1 MLQLRTRHTGVL
13 KFLDEQTVAARTT
26 ARTVAEAAREDAP
39 VTRPRTPW
47 LAEADSL
54 WAIDAL
60 DDDVSTGTPF
70 MPRSLRGPSG
80 DPPEPGTS

>member
-1 MLQLRTRHTGVL
+1 MIVVDASAMIEAL
-13 KFLDEQTVAARTT
+13 VADRVHPA
-26 ARTVAEAAREDAP
+26 
-39 VTRPRTPW
+39 
-47 LAEADSL
+47 LL
-54 WAIDAL
+54 DAL